1 MIKNKIMKKLSV
13 KKAKGCYIQLQ
24 NEDVHK
30 VVEVFIKDEN
40 AYILLSNCKWYVF
53 LKDEYID
60 CEDE

>member
-1 MIKNKIMKKLSV
+1 MKKLSV

-24 NEDVHK
+24 NEDVYQ

-40 AYILLSNCKWYVF
+40 AYLLLSNYKWYVF

-60 CEDE
+60 CEGE